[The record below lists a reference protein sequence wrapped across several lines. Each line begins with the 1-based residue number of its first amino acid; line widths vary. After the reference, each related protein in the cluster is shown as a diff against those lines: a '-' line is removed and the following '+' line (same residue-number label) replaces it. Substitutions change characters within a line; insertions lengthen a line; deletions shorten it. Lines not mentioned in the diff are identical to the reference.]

1 MSRNRVLWYNTGL
14 NLGLLL
20 KSVVYVDSYRCNIYL
35 QKCHQSVHFEKLV
48 VFEIECDAGGRIFCW
63 ASSWWKHSSLKHPAL
78 KFHLLGNKQPV
89 QRIQP
94 LLFLDEKKKGSYSIV
109 TKFKQARCNLPKNAV
124 AVLNTVQ
131 FRHRVG

>member
-63 ASSWWKHSSLKHPAL
+63 ASSCWKHSFAQTPGFEVSLAGQQTTCTTHSTAAI
-78 KFHLLGNKQPV
+78 FG
-89 QRIQP
+89 
-94 LLFLDEKKKGSYSIV
+94 
-109 TKFKQARCNLPKNAV
+109 
-124 AVLNTVQ
+124 
-131 FRHRVG
+131 